1 MYVFA
6 CIDKEHLW
14 KNIQGTSATHHLCA
28 GTCHWGT
35 KMMDGLFTLGP
46 FVPSDFKICNYI
58 TRWLQNMW
66 PYYRTIICRRHDFF
80 LHGFVDL
87 FLAVLGRRCHV
98 WAFSSCGK
106 DRLLFSCGGF
116 SCCRAWAQ
124 ECRLSR
130 RGAQGSQGTQGSSR
144 TRNWTGVL
152 GIVMWIL
159 NHWTTRE
166 AWHDSIHKK
175 P

>member
-14 KNIQGTSATHHLCA
+14 KNIQGTSTTHHLCA

-35 KMMDGLFTLGP
+35 KVMGFSP
-46 FVPSDFKICNYI
+46 QVPLYLLISKYVTILPDDFRTCDPI
-58 TRWLQNMW
+58 TGRLYADNM
-66 PYYRTIICRRHDFF
+66 IFF

-87 FLAVLGRRCHV
+87 FLAALGRRCRV
-98 WAFSSCGK
+98 WAFSSCGR

-124 ECRLSR
+124 ERRLSR
-130 RGAQGSQGTQGSSR
+130 RGALAQVLQGTQGSSR
-144 TRNWTGVL
+144 TRN
-152 GIVMWIL
+152 
-159 NHWTTRE
+159 
-166 AWHDSIHKK
+166 
-175 P
+175 